1 MVKCL
6 RGKESLILT
15 GLGVVGVIGTGV
27 SAALAT
33 PKALANLE
41 AFEDV
46 EYNSQMRKYEDNGG
60 FFKVSGSGC
69 SVEPTDFEFEL
80 PTWRKALVIAPYYIP
95 TMLIATATATCIISS
110 YVKSVKTQQSL
121 IAAYTVLDSAYKS
134 YKDKNIEL
142 YGEEADRQI
151 VKVMAYGQ
159 FEDIVVMDGEELF
172 YDEYSGRYFKST
184 SEVVKTA
191 EYELNRNFTTRG
203 YCELNEFYELLGIEP
218 TDYGHVIGWNLA
230 LGDCWYGYSWI
241 DFKHQVEESENGFEY
256 TIISYPFIPT
266 ADFLY

>member
-1 MVKCL
+1 MVKGL
-6 RGKESLILT
+6 KGKESLILT
-15 GLGVVGVIGTGV
+15 GLGVLGVIGTGV

-46 EYNSQMRKYEDNGG
+46 EYNSQMRKYEDDGG
-60 FFKVSGSGC
+60 FFKVSGNGC

-110 YVKSVKTQQSL
+110 YVNSVKTQRSL

-142 YGEEADRQI
+142 FGEENDRQI
-151 VKVMAYGQ
+151 RKSLAYGQ
-159 FEDIVVMDGEELF
+159 FEDILVFDGETLF

-184 SEVVKTA
+184 IEAVKDA
-191 EYELNRNFTTRG
+191 EYKINRNFALRG
-203 YCELNEFYELLGIEP
+203 YCELNELYEMLGIEP
-218 TDYGHVIGWNLA
+218 TDYGHTIGWNQYM
-230 LGDCWYGYSWI
+230 GETQYGYTWI
-241 DFKHQVEESENGFEY
+241 DFNHQLEETEDGLEY
-256 TIISYPFIPT
+256 YVISYPFMPT
-266 ADFLY
+266 SDFLY